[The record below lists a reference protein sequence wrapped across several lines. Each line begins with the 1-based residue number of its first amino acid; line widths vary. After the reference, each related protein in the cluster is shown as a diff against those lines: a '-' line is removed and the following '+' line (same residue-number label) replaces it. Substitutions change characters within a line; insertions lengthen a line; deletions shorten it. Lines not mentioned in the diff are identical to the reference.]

1 MRPSAEF
8 YGEFSGEVR
17 FSIRLLVF
25 EKMAEKHDRKLWS
38 QIKAVLAL
46 RRLVSEINAKKRKN
60 FSIFE
65 FDPNVMRPSAEFYG
79 EFSGE
84 VRFSIRL
91 LVFEKMAKNMI
102 VSCDLKSRPFWRY
115 DA

>member
-1 MRPSAEF
+1 MITDEGPFGSTTRSFRDKRE
-8 YGEFSGEVR
+8 
-17 FSIRLLVF
+17 
-25 EKMAEKHDRKLWS
+25 
-38 QIKAVLAL
+38 
-46 RRLVSEINAKKRKN
+46 KRKN

-65 FDPNVMRPSAEFYG
+65 FDPSVMHPSTEFYG
-79 EFSGE
+79 EFTGE

>member
-1 MRPSAEF
+1 MISNQ
-8 YGEFSGEVR
+8 GR
-17 FSIRLLVF
+17 FGATTLSFRD
-25 EKMAEKHDRKLWS
+25 KR
-38 QIKAVLAL
+38 
-46 RRLVSEINAKKRKN
+46 KKRKK

>member
-8 YGEFSGEVR
+8 YGEFTGEVR
-17 FSIRLLVF
+17 FFDPTFSFR
-25 EKMAEKHDRKLWS
+25 ENGEKHDRKLWS

-46 RRLVSEINAKKRKN
+46 RRLDSEINAKNGKIFRFSNLTPMLCVLARN
-60 FSIFE
+60 FMANSL
-65 FDPNVMRPSAEFYG
+65 VKS
-79 EFSGE
+79 
-84 VRFSIRL
+84 VFSIRL

>member
-8 YGEFSGEVR
+8 YGEFT
-17 FSIRLLVF
+17 
-25 EKMAEKHDRKLWS
+25 
-38 QIKAVLAL
+38 
-46 RRLVSEINAKKRKN
+46 
-60 FSIFE
+60 
-65 FDPNVMRPSAEFYG
+65 
-79 EFSGE
+79 GE

>member
-1 MRPSAEF
+1 MNTDQGPFGSTTRSF
-8 YGEFSGEVR
+8 R
-17 FSIRLLVF
+17 DKR
-25 EKMAEKHDRKLWS
+25 
-38 QIKAVLAL
+38 Q
-46 RRLVSEINAKKRKN
+46 KRKI

-65 FDPNVMRPSAEFYG
+65 YDPNCMGPSVEFYG

>member
-1 MRPSAEF
+1 MITDEGPFGSTTRSF
-8 YGEFSGEVR
+8 R
-17 FSIRLLVF
+17 DKR
-25 EKMAEKHDRKLWS
+25 
-38 QIKAVLAL
+38 Q
-46 RRLVSEINAKKRKN
+46 KRKN

-65 FDPNVMRPSAEFYG
+65 FDPSVMHPNAEFYG

-115 DA
+115 DALFPR

>member
-38 QIKAVLAL
+38 QIKALLAL
-46 RRLVSEINAKKRKN
+46 RRLVSEINAKNGK
-60 FSIFE
+60 IFD
-65 FDPNVMRPSAEFYG
+65 FRIWPQCYAS
-79 EFSGE
+79 
-84 VRFSIRL
+84 
-91 LVFEKMAKNMI
+91 
-102 VSCDLKSRPFWRY
+102 
-115 DA
+115 